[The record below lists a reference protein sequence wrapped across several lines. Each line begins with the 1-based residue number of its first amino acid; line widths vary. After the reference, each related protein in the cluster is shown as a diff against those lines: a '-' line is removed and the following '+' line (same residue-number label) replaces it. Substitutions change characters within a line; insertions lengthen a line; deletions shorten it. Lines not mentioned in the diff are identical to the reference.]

1 MRLKDLLLTVVIT
14 GAALWVIIPQN
25 STDRGVSNLV
35 MSSVEVLSKNE
46 NMQEY
51 SQKGPRSMIKCEKGG
66 TSLICLN
73 LIDVECTETPCRH

>member
-1 MRLKDLLLTVVIT
+1 MRLKNLLLTVVIT

-25 STDRGVSNLV
+25 STDPGVSNLV

-51 SQKGPRSMIKCEKGG
+51 SQKGPRNMTKCEKGG
-66 TSLICLN
+66 TRLICLE
-73 LIDVECTETPCRH
+73 LVDVECTETPCSH